1 MGQQNLSDCKQRESS
16 RLPDETEHVIWS
28 QILKEMD
35 VATKP
40 SSIIFKKKKKK
51 KKKSWLSSKVPSN
64 WKEGNKGRKTHPGNY
79 RPVILT
85 AVPVKIMEQILLEAI
100 VRQCKMGR

>member
-1 MGQQNLSDCKQRESS
+1 MMGQQNLSDCKQRESS

-51 KKKSWLSSKVPSN
+51 K
-64 WKEGNKGRKTHPGNY
+64 
-79 RPVILT
+79 
-85 AVPVKIMEQILLEAI
+85 IMAFQQSPQQLE
-100 VRQCKMGR
+100 RGKQREKDTSREL